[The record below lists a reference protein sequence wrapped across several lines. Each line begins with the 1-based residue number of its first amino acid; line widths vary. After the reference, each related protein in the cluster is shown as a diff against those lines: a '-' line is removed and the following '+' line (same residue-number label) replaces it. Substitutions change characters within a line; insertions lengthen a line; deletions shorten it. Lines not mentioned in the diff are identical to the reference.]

1 MSEAAA
7 PSISSSAM
15 DPFEFLKIKLNPDGS
30 LTRNYVVPTVPPSP
44 TPPTSEPSLSVDIP
58 LNAATNTS
66 FRLFLPHPP
75 PAQKLP
81 LILYFHGGGFILY
94 HPSSFIFHHSCTP
107 LAASLPAVIASVDYR
122 LSPEHRLPA
131 AYDDALD
138 ALLWAQDQARDPAQ
152 AHPWLSDHVDFSK
165 CFLMG
170 SSAGG
175 NIAYF
180 AALVHSTT
188 ISPLSKSSESGSQR
202 SDSELRLVNDRI
214 LPLPANDLM
223 WSLSLPE
230 GTDRDHVYCNPTA
243 ADAAHG
249 DKIGRLPACFING
262 YGGDPLVDKQKEL
275 ARILEARGVRVEKR
289 FVEDGNYV
297 VPTVPPSPTPP
308 TSEPSL
314 SVDIPLNAAA
324 NTSLRLFLPH
334 PPPAQKLPLI
344 IHIHGGGFILFHPSS
359 VISHQFCTSL
369 AASLPAVI
377 ASVDYR
383 LSPEHRLPAAY
394 DDALD
399 ALLWAQAQARDPA
412 QAHPWLRDHVDFSN
426 APCTRPRLSP
436 LKILGIFMNVPY
448 FSGSQRSD
456 SELRLV
462 NDRILPLP
470 ANDLMWSLSL
480 PEGTDRDHVYCNPTA
495 VEFAYGNKI
504 GRLPACFI
512 NGYGGDPLV
521 DKQKEF
527 AKILEA
533 RGVRVEKRFVEDGYH
548 AVEIFDE
555 TKALALAQNIKNFV
569 LSLTSEFSK

>member
-30 LTRNYVVPTVPPSP
+30 LTRNYVVPTVPPSL

-66 FRLFLPHPP
+66 LRLFLPHPP

-180 AALVHSTT
+180 AALRALDHDL
-188 ISPLSKSSESGSQR
+188 SPLKILGIVMNAPYFSGSQR

-230 GTDRDHVYCNPTA
+230 GADRDHVYCNPTA

-289 FVEDGNYV
+289 FVEDG
-297 VPTVPPSPTPP
+297 
-308 TSEPSL
+308 
-314 SVDIPLNAAA
+314 
-324 NTSLRLFLPH
+324 
-334 PPPAQKLPLI
+334 
-344 IHIHGGGFILFHPSS
+344 
-359 VISHQFCTSL
+359 
-369 AASLPAVI
+369 
-377 ASVDYR
+377 
-383 LSPEHRLPAAY
+383 
-394 DDALD
+394 
-399 ALLWAQAQARDPA
+399 
-412 QAHPWLRDHVDFSN
+412 
-426 APCTRPRLSP
+426 
-436 LKILGIFMNVPY
+436 
-448 FSGSQRSD
+448 
-456 SELRLV
+456 
-462 NDRILPLP
+462 
-470 ANDLMWSLSL
+470 
-480 PEGTDRDHVYCNPTA
+480 
-495 VEFAYGNKI
+495 
-504 GRLPACFI
+504 
-512 NGYGGDPLV
+512 
-521 DKQKEF
+521 
-527 AKILEA
+527 
-533 RGVRVEKRFVEDGYH
+533 YH

-555 TKALALAQNIKNFV
+555 TKAIALAQNIKNFV
-569 LSLTSEFSK
+569 LSLTSQSSI